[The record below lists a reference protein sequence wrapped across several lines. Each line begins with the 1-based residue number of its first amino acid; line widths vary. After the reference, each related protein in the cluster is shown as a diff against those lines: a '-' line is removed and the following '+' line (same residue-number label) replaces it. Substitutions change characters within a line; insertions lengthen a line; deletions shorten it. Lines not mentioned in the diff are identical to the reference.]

1 MSIGRRLKHLRE
13 DANMKQ
19 DNLATLL
26 GVKRPTISMYER
38 DARIPSTEV
47 LEKYA
52 KVFDVS
58 TDYILGRTLKKK
70 HDSNN
75 AKYEIPVFYAVACGN
90 PFVADEDIID
100 WEEIDPNLKSQG
112 EHFGV
117 KLMGDSMLPDFK
129 DGDVVI
135 VRKQSDVDSG
145 DIAIVLVNGD
155 EATMKIVEKSA
166 EGITLIATNP
176 SVFLPK
182 FYTNS
187 QIETTPVSIIGKVI
201 EQRRKF

>member
-1 MSIGRRLKHLRE
+1 MSLGNRIKMLRTELGYTQEDLAKRL
-13 DANMKQ
+13 DVSVGA
-19 DNLATLL
+19 
-26 GVKRPTISMYER
+26 VSSYER
-38 DARIPSTEV
+38 DYRFPMADILQKMTDIFGVSYDYLLGKSKKRNAESES
-47 LEKYA
+47 EKY
-52 KVFDVS
+52 VV
-58 TDYILGRTLKKK
+58 
-70 HDSNN
+70 
-75 AKYEIPVFYAVACGN
+75 PVFYAVACGN
-90 PFVADEDIID
+90 PYVADEDIID
-100 WEEIDPNLKSQG
+100 WEEIDPKLKSQG

-117 KLMGDSMLPDFK
+117 KLRGDSMLPDFK

-145 DIAIVLVNGD
+145 DIAIVRVNGD
-155 EATMKIVEKSA
+155 EATMKIVEKSP

>member
-1 MSIGRRLKHLRE
+1 MRIGDKLTYLRNSNDLSQSELAKKLNISRSSIGMFE
-13 DANMKQ
+13 SN
-19 DNLATLL
+19 
-26 GVKRPTISMYER
+26 
-38 DARIPSTEV
+38 ARIPTTDT
-47 LEKYA
+47 LIRYA
-52 KVFDVS
+52 QFFDVS
-58 TDYILGRTLKKK
+58 LDDLLGITLQNNE
-70 HDSNN
+70 SNN
-75 AKYEIPVFYAVACGN
+75 VKYKVPVFYAVACGN

-100 WEEIDPNLKSQG
+100 REEINPKLKSQG

-117 KLMGDSMLPDFK
+117 KLRGDSMLPDFK

-145 DIAIVLVNGD
+145 DIAIVRVNGD
-155 EATMKIVEKSA
+155 EATMKIVEKSP

-182 FYTNS
+182 FYTNN

-201 EQRRKF
+201 EQRRKFW